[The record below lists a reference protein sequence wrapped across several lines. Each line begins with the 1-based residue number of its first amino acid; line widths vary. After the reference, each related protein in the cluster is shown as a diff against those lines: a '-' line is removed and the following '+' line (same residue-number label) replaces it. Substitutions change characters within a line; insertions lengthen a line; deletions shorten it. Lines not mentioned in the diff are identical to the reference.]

1 MSVFYVL
8 GIQVSSR
15 MHAWSSFYRLLT
27 DVAASREVAVGGAM
41 TETGVLISPHGW
53 GVTCGLL
60 LLVGSGV
67 LSWMFVS
74 CLLSQTIIFSLF

>member
-1 MSVFYVL
+1 M
-8 GIQVSSR
+8 SSR
-15 MHAWSSFYRLLT
+15 MHTCSSFYRLLT

-41 TETGVLISPHGW
+41 TETGVLISPHGC

-60 LLVGSGV
+60 LRAGGGV
-67 LSWMFVS
+67 LSWMLVS

>member
-1 MSVFYVL
+1 MSSHL
-8 GIQVSSR
+8 ECTHGR
-15 MHAWSSFYRLLT
+15 NAHRLLT

-41 TETGVLISPHGW
+41 TETGVLISPPHGC

-60 LLVGSGV
+60 LRAGGGV
-67 LSWMFVS
+67 LSWMLVS